1 MSAGSARRALVLGC
15 ARLGSTLVP
24 LDDAQSIAL
33 LRRAWD
39 LGVRHFDTAA
49 VYGQGDSERLL
60 GAALGPLRRQAW
72 IASKA
77 GQRLRPLE
85 RLLLPLKPWLRAR
98 AAARGGVHEALQQR
112 RAQGRP
118 QRFDAPALLR
128 SLEASLR
135 RLGTDHL
142 DLFYLH
148 SPPPQALEDPALWSA
163 LERARAD
170 GKFGCLGVSC
180 DTIETAEAA
189 LRQPTVQA
197 LQLEPDASSR
207 CAAVLGE
214 AERRGLAVYVRG
226 ASRVGDGSS
235 SRLVETLRAQLRL
248 PAVAGVLMGTTRLDH
263 LEQNVAAFR
272 RAAGVPRP
280 AVVPRSFA

>member
-1 MSAGSARRALVLGC
+1 MSTPAARSALVFGC
-15 ARLGSTLVP
+15 ARLGSTLAP

-33 LRRAWD
+33 LRRAWE

-49 VYGQGDSERLL
+49 IYGQGDSERLL
-60 GAALGPLRRQAW
+60 GAALGPLRGQAW

-85 RLLLPLKPWLRAR
+85 RLLLPLKPWLRAH
-98 AAARGGVHEALQQR
+98 AGPRGGVHAALRQR

-118 QRFDAPALLR
+118 PCFDPGFLLR

-148 SPPPQALEDPALWSA
+148 SPPPQALDDPALWPA
-163 LERARAD
+163 LETARAA

-180 DTIETAEAA
+180 DALDTAEAA
-189 LRQPTVQA
+189 LRHPAVQA
-197 LQLEPDASSR
+197 LQLEPDASAR
-207 CAAVLGE
+207 CAAVLTE
-214 AERRGLAVYVRG
+214 AERRGVAVYVRG
-226 ASRVGDGSS
+226 AGRIAGAAPAP
-235 SRLVETLRAQLRL
+235 LAEALRAQLRL
-248 PAVAGVLMGTTRLDH
+248 PAVAGVLLGTTRVDH
-263 LEQNVAAFR
+263 LEHNVAAFR
-272 RAAGVPRP
+272 RAAGAPRP
-280 AVVPRSFA
+280 TVVSRAVA